1 MTKFMFD
8 SIIWILAISLTTCSN
23 QVNDKSGNNEMVSTI
38 SSKPSQHT
46 DLPKND
52 SLIIGEVELAKIY
65 SQAIEE
71 YMRAVSAKEKAAFDT
86 LFFGKQIDFPD
97 VDLPETIDRTRIR
110 LLTQEEVGNKKS
122 IYSQSSPYVNLIGF
136 AESDSAEFIF
146 VTFYPEFQHQYD
158 CYIDFRY
165 NSEKKEF
172 GLEKLRIEVLI
183 RNKEGAP
190 DHYAVY
196 EDGKYIGDKPIQ
208 GNKE

>member
-1 MTKFMFD
+1 MFD

-23 QVNDKSGNNEMVSTI
+23 QSNDRSGNNEMVP
-38 SSKPSQHT
+38 SSSLRPAQNTGSY
-46 DLPKND
+46 KND
-52 SLIIGEVELAKIY
+52 SLIIGKVDLAKIY

-71 YMRAVSAKEKAAFDT
+71 YMRAVFEKEKTNFDT
-86 LFFGKQIDFPD
+86 LFLGKQTDFPD
-97 VDLPETIDRTRIR
+97 IDLPATIDQTKIR
-110 LLTQEEVGNKKS
+110 LLTQEEIDSKKS
-122 IYSQSSPYVNLIGF
+122 IYSQSSPFINLIGF
-136 AESDSAEFIF
+136 VEVDKAEFIF

-165 NSEKKEF
+165 DSDKKEF
-172 GLEKLRIEVLI
+172 DLDKLRIEVLI
-183 RNKEGAP
+183 RNKEGKA